1 MTGMDLF
8 AVVAERSRALLD
20 QARSVLRTPWL
31 AAGIVTVACLAPF
44 LDKAFH
50 IDDPVFVWLA
60 RQIAGN
66 PLDPYG
72 FDVNWYG
79 FLQPVSEANINPP
92 LFSCLLAVA
101 GSAAGW
107 GEIPLHLACL
117 VPACL
122 AVLGTW
128 SLAKRHGG
136 HPLLAAVVMAIA
148 PAFWVSATTLM
159 PDVTMLSLWVLS
171 LCALEKGF
179 GDDSPGWC
187 AVSGLLAGLCVL
199 TKYNGIGLVP
209 LMGAYAVARKVRVR
223 TWALALLIPAL
234 LLAAFEAVTAAKYG
248 QGLFVKSLG
257 VLRLQRAA
265 WSGSGG
271 IRQVMAGIAFF
282 GGGVIPALFL
292 SPLVLS
298 RVAVASVAGVVLS
311 AAALLAGPGGIDPAL
326 GAHWALFGISCGFV
340 LVLAGEDLAR
350 RRDPVSVLLF
360 LWIAGTW
367 LSGTLGNWSIN
378 ARGFLPAAP
387 AVAILLSRR
396 FGERS
401 PGDDRR
407 PPTISPGPFRVAA
420 SLLLSLA
427 VALPVVVSDR
437 NLAGS
442 ARTAARSIAAKYPRG
457 GGTVFFEG
465 HWGFQYYMQE
475 SGFAP
480 LDYSGTRLI
489 PGDVVVVP
497 SNNCFLLDIPAPAEA
512 VLRLRPNR
520 WVTTMGAAR
529 GAGFYTSVFG
539 VLPYAFGRVAGE
551 SYAVLR
557 PDRPLVVRAGKVRVE

>member
-8 AVVAERSRALLD
+8 AAAAERSRVFLEK
-20 QARSVLRTPWL
+20 ARTALRTPWL

-50 IDDPVFVWLA
+50 IDDPVFVWMA
-60 RQIAGN
+60 RHVAGD

-79 FLQPVSEANINPP
+79 FLQPVSDATINPP
-92 LFSCLLAVA
+92 LFPFLLAVA

-107 GEIPLHLACL
+107 SEIPLHLACL

-128 SLAKRHGG
+128 WLAERHGG

-159 PDVTMLSLWVLS
+159 PDVTMLSLWVLA

-209 LMGAYAVARKVRVR
+209 LMGAYAVARKERFR
-223 TWALALLIPAL
+223 TWALAILIPVL

-248 QGLFVKSLG
+248 QGMFRKSLG
-257 VLRLQRAA
+257 ILRLQRAA

-271 IRQVMAGIAFF
+271 IRQVMAGIACI
-282 GGGVIPALFL
+282 GGGMIPALFL
-292 SPLVLS
+292 SPLILS
-298 RVAVASVAGVVLS
+298 RMAAASVAGIVLA
-311 AAALLAGPGGIDPAL
+311 AAALLAVAGGIDPAL
-326 GAHWALFGISCGFV
+326 AAHWALFGISCGFV
-340 LVLAGEDLAR
+340 LVLAAGDLAG
-350 RRDPVSVLLF
+350 RRDPSSVLLF
-360 LWIAGTW
+360 LWVAGTW
-367 LSGTLGNWSIN
+367 ISGTLGNWSIN
-378 ARGFLPAAP
+378 VRGFLPAAP
-387 AVAILLSRR
+387 AVSILLSRR
-396 FGERS
+396 FRERS
-401 PGDDRR
+401 PGDDHLPSTL
-407 PPTISPGPFRVAA
+407 PPGAFRVAS

-437 NLAGS
+437 DLAGS

-475 SGFAP
+475 SGFTP
-480 LDYSGTRLI
+480 LDYSGARLT
-489 PGDVVVVP
+489 PRDVVVVP

-512 VLRLRPNR
+512 ILRLRPNR
-520 WVTTMGAAR
+520 WVTTMGAAND
-529 GAGFYTSVFG
+529 AGFYTSVSG

-551 SYAVLR
+551 SYAILR
-557 PDRPLVVRAGKVRVE
+557 PDRPLVVRAGKVRAE